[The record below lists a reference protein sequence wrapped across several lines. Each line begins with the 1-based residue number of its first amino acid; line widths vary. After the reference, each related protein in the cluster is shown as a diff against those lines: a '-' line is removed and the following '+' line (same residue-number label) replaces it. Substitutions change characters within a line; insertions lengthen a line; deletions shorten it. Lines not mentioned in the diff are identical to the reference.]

1 MSTVE
6 NMVLVRRVYKEAI
19 TRKKLDVLDEVVAP
33 DLADHKPQPR
43 QAPSREGFKEA
54 GAAVHSA
61 FPDYESVIEDEIAEG
76 YEVVVRYKSRGTLRG
91 IFPGVSPTGRQVS
104 FTGIAIRR
112 SRQQDRGTLEQS
124 RHDGPDALLGVIPSP
139 G

>member
-33 DLADHKPQPR
+33 DLVYHKPQPR
-43 QAPSREGFKEA
+43 QAPSRESFKEA
-54 GAAVHSA
+54 WDAVYSA
-61 FPDYESVIEDEIAEG
+61 FTDYERVIEDEIAEG

-91 IFPGVSPTGRQVS
+91 IFPDVSPTGRQVS
-104 FTGIAIRR
+104 FTRIAIRR
-112 SRQQDRGTLEQS
+112 GRQQDRGTLERS
-124 RHDGPDALLGVIPSP
+124 RHDGPDALLGAIPSP

>member
-1 MSTVE
+1 MLTVE
-6 NMVLVRRVYKEAI
+6 NMVLVRRVYEEAI

-33 DLADHKPQPR
+33 DLVDHKPQPR

-54 GAAVHSA
+54 WAAVHSA
-61 FPDYESVIEDEIAEG
+61 FPGYESVIEDEIAEG
-76 YEVVVRYKSRGTLRG
+76 YEVVVRYKSRGTPRG

-104 FTGIAIRR
+104 FTGMAIRR
-112 SRQQDRGTLEQS
+112 GRQQDRETLERS
-124 RHDGPDALLGVIPSP
+124 RHDWPDTLLGVIPSP